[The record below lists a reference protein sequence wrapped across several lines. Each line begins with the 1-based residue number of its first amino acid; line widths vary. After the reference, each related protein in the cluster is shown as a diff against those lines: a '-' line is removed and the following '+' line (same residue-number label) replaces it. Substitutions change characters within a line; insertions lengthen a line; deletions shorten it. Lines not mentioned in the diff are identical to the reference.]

1 MLNDFGIT
9 VVRFTNDQVLNDLDG
24 TINQIEC
31 IVKKMLNETT

>member
-24 TINQIEC
+24 TINQIEA
-31 IVKKMLNETT
+31 IVIKMLNETT